1 MPNILNYQSNVDE
14 LSQQYTRYNV
24 SRVIA
29 NKKDELLSLEVPAE
43 FPEELLNNN
52 IEINVY
58 SLSDSSLLLSDIIKN
73 VSGSIYTRKIQY
85 GGNSSDRTELFGRI
99 NPIIFRNLLYI
110 DFTKTNLELPSGQFE
125 VTLNFFSD
133 EIGSYD
139 SRILKVNK
147 ISTSRT
153 EVELKLTDT
162 TQQKVLEQFATPLIP
177 AEFIKPVLRQIFN
190 QEGADELVLPTS
202 PIKIDSSSL
211 YQNFASGS
219 GEKLVQ
225 YNFDDDDGSRIG
237 INTIM
242 QNVLDDAYPIALKTV
257 EDMILLSGST
267 RFTETEL
274 TDIVVNAIDIAYDAA
289 LDDEAQNPQNYRFD
303 LI

>member
-1 MPNILNYQSNVDE
+1 MAEQQNYQSNLQE
-14 LSQQYTRYNV
+14 LSDSYTRYTV
-24 SRVIA
+24 SRIIA
-29 NKKDELLSLEVPAE
+29 NKKDDLLDMEVPADFSE
-43 FPEELLNNN
+43 ALLQNN
-52 IEINVY
+52 IEVNLY
-58 SLSDSSLLLSDIIKN
+58 SIADNSLIFSDVIQN
-73 VSGSIYTRKIQY
+73 VSGSIFTETLQYNDNSLRK
-85 GGNSSDRTELFGRI
+85 
-99 NPIIFRNLLYI
+99 LLYI
-110 DFTKTNLELPSGQFE
+110 DFAKVPDLNLPSGQYS
-125 VTLNFFSD
+125 VSLNFFAD
-133 EIGSYD
+133 ELGAND
-139 SRILKVNK
+139 DRILKVNR

-153 EVELKLTDT
+153 EVELKLTDIS
-162 TQQKVLEQFATPLIP
+162 QQSVLEQFATPLIP